1 MKQSLGETANDSG
14 QVAPLAEHTPATEF
28 EYHTFSVVIATYKRA
43 NLLAKAIDSVF
54 KQNYPK
60 DKYEVVVI
68 YTPSGDGT
76 EVLLEGYQGNSPVPI
91 SYYAEM
97 RKAVSCARNLGVE
110 KSRLEFVAQL
120 DDDAIACPDWLATF
134 NQVINEHHAMVVG
147 GRIEIYFDEGCTPP
161 DWFNYPYIYG
171 FFGLNYGE
179 RGRKQRV
186 VRSRYP
192 LTLYAHNTAYAKRLF
207 EHFGGYRTDLGPDGK
222 SFKFGEETFFNMV
235 LDRNDIPIYYADD
248 AYIHHYVS
256 ADRIDKAY
264 FLNRAYW
271 SGVTHAY
278 VYRLFFGYEEAFKRT
293 KNEWS
298 ELWLKIRQVIQHR
311 GSPENFSRIC
321 RIICLVTWLTKFYLD
336 YATYKLST
344 QTYTPPQ
351 VTWTTQN
358 WIGEIARW
366 SDSHEKYEQLY
377 QLYLTAGEIEGA
389 QQALAKLET
398 YPPADRSKNA
408 RAHWKELSTPWRL
421 QYEQLVR
428 QLRDV
433 VEATV
438 PQQGTVLVVSKG
450 DGKLLKLNGRRAW
463 HFPQD
468 DHGKYAGYNPAD
480 SAAAIAQF
488 ETLRRKGADFIVFPS
503 TAFWWLEHYGKFRQ
517 HLMQHY
523 RAVVRQEDTCLIF
536 DLRAPGGKQPNRVR
550 GAISTSIKDQFTDQ
564 TMLPPQVALTAEY
577 WIKEISGW
585 PEGVTKYMQLH
596 YLFLTVGD
604 TARAEEALRQAT
616 ERLPPMRTE
625 KSQGLTAGSKSVDTL
640 TDTEIHSIKGL
651 EKLGS
656 AYGGWI
662 VPTLDISEG
671 AVCYLA
677 GVGEDITFDLALI
690 ARFNCSVFAFDPT
703 PRAKLHVHK
712 QAAHLSQFHF
722 FNFGLWDAEGMLKF
736 YAPANSEHVSHS
748 IVNLQNSDRYFEA
761 SCKRLSAIM
770 REMGHSRIQLL
781 KLDIEGAEYRVIDS
795 LVEDRLDIG
804 IICVEY
810 HAIHNDAD
818 DEFPGQIKKSV
829 ARLCEIGYALVAVE
843 PNLNYT
849 FVKESFLSQ

>member
-1 MKQSLGETANDSG
+1 MNTSQM
-14 QVAPLAEHTPATEF
+14 
-28 EYHTFSVVIATYKRA
+28 EYHTFSVVITTYKRVG
-43 NLLAKAIDSVF
+43 LLAKAIESVF
-54 KQNYPK
+54 QQHYPK

-76 EVLLEGYQGNSPVPI
+76 EQLLERYQGNSPVPVS
-91 SYYAEM
+91 SYKET
-97 RKAVSCARNLGVE
+97 RRAVACARNLGAE

-134 NQVINEHHAMVVG
+134 NQVINKHHAMVVG
-147 GRIEIYFDEGCTPP
+147 GRIEIYFDQGCTPP
-161 DWFNYPYIYG
+161 DWFNTPYMHG
-171 FFGLNYGE
+171 VFGLNYGE
-179 RGRKQRV
+179 QGRKKRV

-192 LTLYAHNTAYAKRLF
+192 MTLYAHNTAYARRLF
-207 EHFGGYRTDLGPDGK
+207 DHFGGYRTDLGPDGK
-222 SFKFGEETFFNMV
+222 SFKFGEETFLNMV
-235 LDRNDIPIYYADD
+235 LDRNDIPIYYAED

-256 ADRIDKAY
+256 PDRMTKAY
-264 FLNRAYW
+264 FRNRAHW

-278 VYRLFFGYEEAFKRT
+278 VHRLFFGYEEAFKRT
-293 KNEWS
+293 KLQWS
-298 ELWLKIRQVIQHR
+298 ELWLKLREVMRNR
-311 GSPENFSRIC
+311 GKPENFSRLC
-321 RIICLVTWLTKFYLD
+321 QIICLVTWLIKFYQD
-336 YATYKLST
+336 YVLYKLSARS
-344 QTYTPPQ
+344 YAPPQ
-351 VTWTTQN
+351 VTWTTKN
-358 WIGEIARW
+358 WLDEISRW
-366 SDSHEKYEQLY
+366 PDSQEKYEQLY
-377 QLYLTAGEIEGA
+377 QLYLMIGEIEGG

-398 YPPADRSKNA
+398 YPPADPSKSA
-408 RAHWKELSTPWRL
+408 TAYWKELPAPSWRL
-421 QYEQLVR
+421 PYEQLVR

-438 PQQGTVLVVSKG
+438 PQRGTVLVVSKG
-450 DGKLLKLNGRRAW
+450 DGKLLKLKGRRAW

-468 DHGKYAGYNPAD
+468 DHGKYTGYYPAD

-503 TAFWWLEHYGKFRQ
+503 TAFWWLEHYSEFRQ
-517 HLMQHY
+517 HLLRHY
-523 RAVVRQEDTCLIF
+523 QMMLHQKEICLIF
-536 DLRAPGGKQPNRVR
+536 DLRVPRGKQLNRV
-550 GAISTSIKDQFTDQ
+550 GDAISIPIKDQFTDQ
-564 TMLPPQVALTAEY
+564 RMLPPQVALTAEY

-585 PEGVTKYMQLH
+585 PEGVTKYVQLH

-616 ERLPPMRTE
+616 ERLPPVRTE
-625 KSQGLTAGSKSVDTL
+625 KSQSLTAGSKSVDTL
-640 TDTEIHSIKGL
+640 TGAEIHGIKGL

-662 VPTLDISEG
+662 VPTLDIPAG

-690 ARFNCSVFAFDPT
+690 ERFNCSVFAFDPT
-703 PRAKLHVHK
+703 PRAKLHAHK
-712 QAAHLSQFHF
+712 QAAQLSQFHF
-722 FNFGLWDAEGMLKF
+722 FDFGLWDAEGRFKF

-748 IVNLQNSDRYFEA
+748 VLNLQNSDKYFEA
-761 SCKRLSAIM
+761 PCKRLSAIM

-781 KLDIEGAEYRVIDS
+781 KLDIEGAEYRVIDA

-810 HAIHNDAD
+810 HAVHNDAD
-818 DEFPGQIKKSV
+818 GEFPGQIKKSV
-829 ARLCEIGYALVAVE
+829 ARLCETGYALVAAE